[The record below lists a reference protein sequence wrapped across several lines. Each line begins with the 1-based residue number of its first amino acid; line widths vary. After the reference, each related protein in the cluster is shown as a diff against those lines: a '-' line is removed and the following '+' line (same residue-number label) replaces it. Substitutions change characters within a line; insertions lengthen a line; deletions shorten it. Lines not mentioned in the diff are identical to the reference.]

1 MADENDN
8 AVPTKYGVVI
18 LTHDGDFKTE
28 VFDTLDELVAHLAAL
43 VDKDVSVSCFAGQPL
58 PISKP
63 PFRHLLTP
71 WGNKPLF
78 TLPADALEQDA
89 TGYLG
94 VDPIHLESPP
104 AISTRPAAANSNDD
118 EFFGDDSGDAI
129 DIFNGVL
136 PDPDN

>member
-1 MADENDN
+1 MADDTKTDD
-8 AVPTKYGVVI
+8 VKYGAVI
-18 LTHDGDFKTE
+18 LTHEGDFKTE
-28 VFDTLDELVAHLAAL
+28 VFDTLDALTARLTEL
-43 VDKDVSVSCFAGQPL
+43 VDKDVSVACFAGQPL

-78 TLPADALEQDA
+78 VLPQGELEPDT

-94 VDPIHLESPP
+94 VDPVHLESPP
-104 AISTRPAAANSNDD
+104 TITTRPASPQGDD
-118 EFFGDDSGDAI
+118 EFFGDDSGEAI